1 MQEESKKTKPKRRI
15 PRIPKRISEEESEKR
30 KNPKIGEVEEDLRV
44 SSAKRKE
51 AIRQRIHELVIA
63 NLKPSF
69 SFVLSIIGIA
79 IFIRFVHLILPA
91 CCGWM
96 DESQLNFID
105 KVLAFI
111 FGGVVVKYFS
121 DIFPKKSS

>member
-1 MQEESKKTKPKRRI
+1 MQEESKKPKTKRQ
-15 PRIPKRISEEESEKR
+15 IPKRISEEESEKS
-30 KNPKIGEVEEDLRV
+30 KNPDIDAVKETSKV
-44 SSAKRKE
+44 SSARRKE
-51 AIRQRIHELVIA
+51 EIRQKVHELVID

-121 DIFPKKSS
+121 DIFPEKPS

>member
-1 MQEESKKTKPKRRI
+1 MQEKSKTTKRQ
-15 PRIPKRISEEESEKR
+15 IPKRISDKESEKS
-30 KNPKIGEVEEDLRV
+30 KNPDSDAIKETSKV
-44 SSAKRKE
+44 SSARRKE
-51 AIRQRIHELVIA
+51 EIRQKVHELVID

-69 SFVLSIIGIA
+69 LFLLFIIGIA

-105 KVLAFI
+105 KILAFI

-121 DIFPKKSS
+121 DIFPEKSP

>member
-1 MQEESKKTKPKRRI
+1 MQTESKKPKPESQ
-15 PRIPKRISEEESEKR
+15 IPKIISEEESEKS
-30 KNPKIGEVEEDLRV
+30 KNPEIKDFDEDAKY

-51 AIRQRIHELVIA
+51 AVRQKVHELVIA

-121 DIFPKKSS
+121 DIFPEKQ